1 MSDTPA
7 TVIRTRVY
15 RGCWT
20 PVLDEAL
27 TRCRHQQRAMYNR
40 TINAV
45 SPQGGAVPATMKS
58 PGHPNGLYGQ
68 LTEWRG
74 EVSWIA
80 DIAVALARRAVAQAR
95 EALKA
100 HEGAVRARCARLLD
114 ESDAWTRWMVEHPG
128 WDCGAWDALSTEE
141 KRERA
146 GDAPPRSASTWRD
159 ERGGDGSRT
168 ELYRRRKRTGR
179 CAVSWHTP
187 PRRVD
192 ARTLRLAGLGAIE
205 VRAPNG
211 LPEASRMRAAR
222 GVRTQGTQGAMQ
234 GRGAPLGARRRG
246 GKSPRHGARRRRRRY
261 GMRRH
266 PHAARRLDAD
276 AARARG
282 SA

>member
-7 TVIRTRVY
+7 TVIN
-15 RGCWT
+15 RGRWT

-74 EVSWIA
+74 KVSWIA
-80 DIAVALARRAVAQAR
+80 DIAVALARPAEAR

-114 ESDAWTRWMVEHPG
+114 ESDAWTRWMVEHP
-128 WDCGAWDALSTEE
+128 DCGAWDALSTEE

-168 ELYRRRKRTGR
+168 ELYRRRKRDAGGELD
-179 CAVSWHTP
+179 TP

-192 ARTLRLAGLGAIE
+192 AQTLRSG
-205 VRAPNG
+205 R
-211 LPEASRMRAAR
+211 
-222 GVRTQGTQGAMQ
+222 RTGCQ
-234 GRGAPLGARRRG
+234 RRRG
-246 GKSPRHGARRRRRRY
+246 CAPRGCAYARDAGGDAEGTSRCASTWREEPPARSPRRRRRH

>member
-1 MSDTPA
+1 
-7 TVIRTRVY
+7 
-15 RGCWT
+15 
-20 PVLDEAL
+20 
-27 TRCRHQQRAMYNR
+27 MYNR

-74 EVSWIA
+74 EVWWIA

-146 GDAPPRSASTWRD
+146 GEAPPRSASTWRD

-168 ELYRRRKRTGR
+168 ELYRRRKRTGPR
-179 CAVSWHTP
+179 LP
-187 PRRVD
+187 PCSQRS
-192 ARTLRLAGLGAIE
+192 I
-205 VRAPNG
+205 
-211 LPEASRMRAAR
+211 
-222 GVRTQGTQGAMQ
+222 
-234 GRGAPLGARRRG
+234 
-246 GKSPRHGARRRRRRY
+246 
-261 GMRRH
+261 
-266 PHAARRLDAD
+266 
-276 AARARG
+276 
-282 SA
+282 